1 MPQKSERVIS
11 SGDKLTVETV
21 AAFARLIR
29 KELSEASSTVVLEFP
44 ESVEMDITA
53 LQVLCSACKT
63 ASAEGKTIAYRGR
76 LPELL
81 QALAPV
87 TGPKNSE
94 PCSDSNISCFRQFE
108 GV

>member
-1 MPQKSERVIS
+1 MPHNNERVIS
-11 SGDKLTVETV
+11 SGDKLTIETA

-29 KELSEASSTVVLEFP
+29 KELSEASSTLVLEFS

-63 ASAEGKTIAYRGR
+63 ATAEGKKIAYRGR

-81 QALAPV
+81 QALTPV
-87 TGPKNSE
+87 TGSKNSE
-94 PCSDSNISCFRQFE
+94 PCSDSSISCFRQFE